1 MEPLFDPMKNANA
14 PTRGNPRDC
23 LLKSKTRAGRRFP
36 AAVLFA
42 LLPLFAGA
50 AGAGE
55 HYRESPVEQG
65 ASVTGLV
72 LASRAARKVERFIVP
87 KQTDICGGNYRD
99 SPIVTIRAGVL
110 RHVVVYLEDVP
121 EGKPFRAAAKKVTIN
136 QVGCWFVPFLSVLM
150 DGGEL
155 EAVNSDP
162 LLHNIHIYEL
172 LGQGRSTVASVSQPR
187 KGDIMTMSV
196 HLDEGK
202 ALKVECD
209 AHDFMHAFVF
219 VADNPYYA
227 LVRPDGSFEITD
239 VPPGRYAIHAWHP
252 YLGEKSAAIEVEAD
266 GVVTVDFSF

>member
-1 MEPLFDPMKNANA
+1 MPMPMNPLSC
-14 PTRGNPRDC
+14 PTKRASALTYGNPHNN
-23 LLKSKTRAGRRFP
+23 RRFL

-42 LLPLFAGA
+42 FLPLFGSP

-65 ASVTGLV
+65 GTVTGRV
-72 LASRAARKVERFIVP
+72 FASRAAQKVERFIVP

-99 SPIVTIRAGVL
+99 SPIVTIHAGVL

-136 QVGCWFVPFLSVLM
+136 QAGCWFVPFLSVLM

-162 LLHNIHIYEL
+162 LLHNIHIYEIL
-172 LGQGRSTVASVSQPR
+172 RQGRSTIANVSQPR
-187 KGDIMTMSV
+187 KGDILTMSV
-196 HLDEGK
+196 HLDEGR

-219 VADNPYYA
+219 VADHPYYA
-227 LVRPDGSFEITD
+227 LAGPDGSFEITD
-239 VPPGRYAIHAWHP
+239 VPPGRYDIHAWHP
-252 YLGEKSAAIEVEAD
+252 YLGERMKVIEVGPASNTEI
-266 GVVTVDFSF
+266 GFEY

>member
-1 MEPLFDPMKNANA
+1 MKNVSAL
-14 PTRGNPRDC
+14 TRSNPRNC
-23 LLKSKTRAGRRFP
+23 LLESGNRASRRFL

-42 LLPLFAGA
+42 FLPLFGGS

-65 ASVTGLV
+65 GTVTGRV
-72 LASRAARKVERFIVP
+72 FASRAAQKVERFIVP

-99 SPIVTIRAGVL
+99 SPIVTIHAGVL
-110 RHVVVYLEDVP
+110 RHVVVHLEDVP
-121 EGKPFRAAAKKVTIN
+121 EGKPFRAAATKVTIN
-136 QVGCWFVPFLSVLM
+136 QAGCWFVPFLSVLM
-150 DGGEL
+150 NGGEL

-162 LLHNIHIYEL
+162 LLHNIHIYEIL
-172 LGQGRSTVASVSQPR
+172 RQGRSTVANVSQPR

-196 HLDEGK
+196 HLDEGQ

-219 VADNPYYA
+219 VAENPYYA
-227 LVRPDGSFEITD
+227 LVRPDGSFEIAD

-252 YLGEKSAAIEVEAD
+252 YLGEKDAAIEVEPNGAI
-266 GVVTVDFSF
+266 TVDFSF

>member
-1 MEPLFDPMKNANA
+1 MKNANA
-14 PTRGNPRDC
+14 STRGNPRDC
-23 LLKSKTRAGRRFP
+23 LLKNEIRAGRRFP
-36 AAVLFA
+36 AAAVLFA

-65 ASVTGLV
+65 GTVTGRV
-72 LASRAARKVERFIVP
+72 FASRAAQKVERFIVP

-99 SPIVTIRAGVL
+99 SPIVTIHAGVL

-136 QVGCWFVPFLSVLM
+136 QAGCWFVPFLSVLM

-172 LGQGRSTVASVSQPR
+172 LGQGRSTVANVSQPR

-196 HLDEGK
+196 HLDEGM

-227 LVRPDGSFEITD
+227 LVRPDGSFEIEN

-252 YLGEKSAAIEVEAD
+252 YLGEKSAAIEVEAN
-266 GVVTVDFSF
+266 GAITVDFSF